1 MLYLKIS
8 EEGSLDKA
16 LKKLKRKFDRTGTM
30 KELRKRKEFKKKCV
44 VEREQLLK
52 AKYVQQKYRDNGQ

>member
-8 EEGSLDKA
+8 EEGNLDKA
-16 LKKLKRKFDRTGTM
+16 LKKLKRKFEKTGAM
-30 KELRKRKEFKKKCV
+30 KELRKRREFKKKCV
-44 VEREQLLK
+44 EKREGLIK

>member
-44 VEREQLLK
+44 EQREQLLK

>member
-1 MLYLKIS
+1 MIYLKIS
-8 EEGSLDKA
+8 EEGNLDKA

-44 VEREQLLK
+44 LKREQKLK
-52 AKYVQQKYRDNGQ
+52 ARYVQLTYRDNGQ